1 LSSYTRYIYVVFITI
16 GLLVGWAMASASGA
30 IILNLDAGVEIIL
43 GGVFPLSNLIGAAS
57 AVLTVFLL
65 LKNNRAVQH
74 TNEVIGELVKVTWP
88 TREETTNN
96 SIVVVL
102 VTIVFSGSLAMYDYV
117 WAQVTE
123 KFLFSLS

>member
-1 LSSYTRYIYVVFITI
+1 MSAYTRYIYVVFISI
-16 GLLVGWAMASASGA
+16 GLLVGWAVASAAGA
-30 IILNLDAGVEIIL
+30 IMLNMDAGVEIVL
-43 GGVFPLSNLIGAAS
+43 GGVLPLSKLIGAAS
-57 AVLTVFLL
+57 ALLTVFVL
-65 LKNNRAVQH
+65 LKNVRAVQY

-102 VTIVFSGSLAMYDYV
+102 VTIVFSGSLAIYDYV